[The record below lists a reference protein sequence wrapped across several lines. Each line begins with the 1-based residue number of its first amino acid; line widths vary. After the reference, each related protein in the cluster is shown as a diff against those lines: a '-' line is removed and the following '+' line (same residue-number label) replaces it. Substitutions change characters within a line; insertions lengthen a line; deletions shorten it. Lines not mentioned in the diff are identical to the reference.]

1 MSGSWLW
8 MISRWSSRCLTAGS
22 GAVDSVSLDLCQGE
36 TLGVVGES
44 GAGKSVLLRSIMG
57 LMHPQ
62 IASREGSV
70 RFEGRELV
78 GLPRRELRRLWGTAI
93 SVVFQDP
100 MSSLNPVVRIGR
112 QIGESV
118 RPTEDGRRVDVRE
131 RSLELLRLVGIPE
144 PRRRLRRYPHE
155 LSGGMRQRVAIA
167 IALAGR
173 PRMLLADEP
182 TTSLDVTVQA
192 QILDL
197 LAELQDRLNMA
208 MILGVARLGRHC
220 DENRQ
225 DRRDVRRAGRGA
237 RADQRSIP
245 VDADALHGSS
255 DPLGTEARRLPRC
268 PVPHHRWTSSRSSDQ
283 TQRLPVCAALPVR
296 AAALSRRATSACRG
310 RHPGPLFPLLVPG
323 GYRRRT
329 RSAGTQYARAEV
341 GCAVNSRAPRRK
353 QDASW

>member
-1 MSGSWLW
+1 MSERTTTDRGERLLVVDD
-8 MISRWSSRCLTAGS
+8 LTVEFPLPDGRLR
-22 GAVDSVSLDLCQGE
+22 AVDSVSLDLCRGE

-57 LMHPQ
+57 LMQPQ

-208 MILGVARLGRHC
+208 MILVSHDLAVMATRTDRIAVMYAGQVVEHAPTRDLFRSTRMPYTEALIRSVPKLDDSRHALFHTIGGRPPDPLTRPSGCLFAPRCQYAQPRCREERPPLVEADTPGHYFRC
-220 DENRQ
+220 WFPVGTD
-225 DRRDVRRAGRGA
+225 AGREA
-237 RADQRSIP
+237 LERNTRALRS
-245 VDADALHGSS
+245 V
-255 DPLGTEARRLPRC
+255 
-268 PVPHHRWTSSRSSDQ
+268 
-283 TQRLPVCAALPVR
+283 
-296 AAALSRRATSACRG
+296 
-310 RHPGPLFPLLVPG
+310 
-323 GYRRRT
+323 
-329 RSAGTQYARAEV
+329 
-341 GCAVNSRAPRRK
+341 
-353 QDASW
+353 AS